1 MSLVKLM
8 TSDGELVEV
17 SRECAEASVLIK
29 GIIDDSGIE
38 DDIPLPQVKK
48 AILDK
53 IVVYCQYITTNAAP
67 EIEKPLRSNQLSDV
81 VNEWY
86 ADYVNV
92 EQELLFE
99 LILAAN
105 FLDIKSLLEL
115 CCAKVASVI
124 KGMTIPEIRDYFHI
138 ENDFTPEEEAQIMDE
153 NRWAEESF

>member
-1 MSLVKLM
+1 MVKLM

-17 SRECAEASVLIK
+17 PKDDAMHSTLIR
-29 GIIDDSGIE
+29 GIIEDSGAE
-38 DDIPLPQVKK
+38 EDIPLPQVKK
-48 AILDK
+48 AILEK
-53 IVVYCQYITTNAAP
+53 IIVYWKYISQNAAP
-67 EIEKPLRSNQLSDV
+67 EIDKPLRSNQLSDV

-115 CCAKVASVI
+115 ACAKVASVI
-124 KGMTIPEIRDYFHI
+124 KGMSIPEIRDYFHI
-138 ENDFTPEEEAQIMDE
+138 ENDFTTDEE
-153 NRWAEESF
+153 